1 MLLFQAERFG
11 VQVPEP
17 MAELRARMREWP
29 AVGAAMRAEGFA

>member
-11 VQVPEP
+11 VHVPEP
-17 MAELRARMREWP
+17 MAELRERP